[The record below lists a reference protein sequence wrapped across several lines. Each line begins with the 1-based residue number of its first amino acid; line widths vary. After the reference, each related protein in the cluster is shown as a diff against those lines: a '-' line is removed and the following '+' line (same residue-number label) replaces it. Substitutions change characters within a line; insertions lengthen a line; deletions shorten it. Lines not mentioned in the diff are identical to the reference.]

1 MLGLCMLTTAVL
13 SIQKEAEETKAD
25 VLIKF
30 RSDHSLEIDRRG
42 SSELRLLSFSLFP
55 SFSPSRCAGYSQY
68 STGGSC

>member
-30 RSDHSLEIDRRG
+30 RSDHSLEMDGRG
-42 SSELRLLSFSLFP
+42 SS
-55 SFSPSRCAGYSQY
+55 
-68 STGGSC
+68 